1 MPLTALAALRAEID
15 TIDEEIIQLLA
26 RRFSATEQVGELK
39 AQHQLT
45 AVDPEREA
53 AQARRYHMLADA
65 HQLNPA
71 LVMSLFAAVIQEV
84 VANHQKLATQ
94 AHDRK

>member
-1 MPLTALAALRAEID
+1 MPLTALAALRTEID

-26 RRFSATEQVGELK
+26 RRFNATEQVGELK

-53 AQARRYHMLADA
+53 AQAHRYRMLADA
-65 HQLNPA
+65 HQLNPV

-84 VANHQKLATQ
+84 VANDQKLATQ